1 MKKIYTIAACLFFLG
16 SSLLAQNEV
25 DALRYS
31 QNYYGGTARSMSM
44 AGSFGALGGDFSSLS
59 INPAG
64 IGVYRKSEMTF
75 TPTILFNNTSTAYLN
90 NISSED
96 DYKFLMNNLGLVLT
110 TLNKSEDEWVSYSF
124 GIGYNRLNN
133 FNRDFLMR
141 GVQTSGLSTS
151 SSLLDWM
158 AVQAN
163 IAYFPADFNHFQE
176 SMAYDADLLYL
187 HETAD
192 TFTNDIVDD
201 SNGQVPYGQYQRR
214 SVQESGGIGE
224 YTFSFGANYGD
235 KLYVGTTIGIH
246 RLQFSQNIDHL
257 EADDNYVIEYF
268 DSFTFKEH
276 LDAYGTGYT
285 FKLGLIFRPISL
297 IRIGAAFHLPT
308 FYKISEEYHTSIES
322 NFDPE
327 FPEAS
332 SIYFPSDDL
341 LFDYKLRTPYKL
353 IGSVGFQIPKLATFN
368 VDYEFMDYRRTN
380 MESPDYGFYDENDVI
395 EELYTYASNIRVG
408 AEVRTGPMYI
418 RGGAGFYGSPFMK
431 LEENRSAYTMVYAG
445 GLGLRSQG
453 FFIDFGYTLRK
464 LEESYYAYV
473 LPNAQAADVTSKNS
487 QFIATLGF
495 RF

>member
-1 MKKIYTIAACLFFLG
+1 MKRVYILTAFLFFLG
-16 SSLLAQNEV
+16 SSLVAQNEV

-31 QNYYGGTARSMSM
+31 QNYYGGTARSISM

-64 IGVYRKSEMTF
+64 IGVYRKSELTF
-75 TPTILFNNTSTAYLN
+75 TPTILFNNTSTSYLN
-90 NISSED
+90 TTSTED
-96 DYKFLMNNLGLVLT
+96 DYKFLMNNFGLVLT
-110 TLNKSEDEWVSYSF
+110 SLSNSEDEWVSYSF

-133 FNRDFLMR
+133 FNRDFIMR
-141 GVQTSGLSTS
+141 GRQTSGLSTS

-163 IAYFPADFNHFQE
+163 IAYFPEDFNHFQE

-192 TFTNDIVDD
+192 TFTNDIADD
-201 SNGQVPYGQYQRR
+201 NYGQYQRR
-214 SVQESGGIGE
+214 SVKESGGIGE

-235 KLYVGTTIGIH
+235 KLYVGTTLGIH
-246 RLQFSQNIDHL
+246 RLHFSQDIDHL
-257 EADDNYVIEYF
+257 EADDKYIIEYF
-268 DSFTFKEH
+268 DSFTFQEH

-308 FYKISEEYHTSIES
+308 FYKISEDYYTSIES

-341 LFDYKLRTPYKL
+341 LVDYKVRTPYKL
-353 IGSVGFQIPKLATFN
+353 IGSIGFQIPKFATFN
-368 VDYEFMDYRRTN
+368 VDYEFLDYTKTN
-380 MESPDYGFYDENDVI
+380 MESSDYGFYNENDVI
-395 EELYTYASNIRVG
+395 HELYSRASNIRAG
-408 AEVRTGPMYI
+408 GEVRVGPMYV
-418 RGGAGFYGSPFMK
+418 RGGAGFYGSPYAK

-453 FFIDFGYTLRK
+453 FFLDFGYTMRTV
-464 LEESYYAYV
+464 EESYYAYV
-473 LPNAQAADVTSKNS
+473 LPNAQAAEVTSNSS
-487 QFIATLGF
+487 QFVATLGF